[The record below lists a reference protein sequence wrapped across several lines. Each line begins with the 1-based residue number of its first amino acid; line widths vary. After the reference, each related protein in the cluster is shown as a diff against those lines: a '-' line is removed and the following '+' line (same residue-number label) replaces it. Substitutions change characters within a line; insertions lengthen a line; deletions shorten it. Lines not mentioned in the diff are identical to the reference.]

1 VLKHNSQGPILGNYV
16 LVCNE
21 ADKLLP
27 ISQLCADRTKQLILL
42 NDKPYDSL
50 QAARTAAEWLK
61 AANPASGQS
70 GNSIL

>member
-1 VLKHNSQGPILGNYV
+1 LGNYV

-21 ADKLLP
+21 ADKLP
-27 ISQLCADRTKQLILL
+27 RISQLCADRTKQPILL
-42 NDKPYDSL
+42 NDKPYDAF
-50 QAARTAAEWLK
+50 QAARAAERLK